1 MEGTPSL
8 RDVPLF
14 RHLNDEER
22 EELEELLEPADF
34 EAGETLFEE
43 GGLEVRLYVITSGTV
58 EVHKGVLPG
67 RRQQLATMKAPTVV
81 GEMGLLTEPRAAASV
96 EAKTSVEAYGI
107 DRDRFLEMRRRLPGR
122 LQGRIRDR
130 ARPCGSH
137 GAYRRGHSWDHSPAR
152 ERPRGHELRCLP
164 GQAHQGVVL
173 LRT

>member
-67 RRQQLATMKAPTVV
+67 RRQHLATMKAPTVV

-107 DRDRFLEMRRRLPGR
+107 DRDRFLEML
-122 LQGRIRDR
+122 D
-130 ARPCGSH
+130 A
-137 GAYRRGHSWDHSPAR
+137 DSPAACKVVYEIGRALADRMARTDEAIAGIIAQLENAPEATTFDVFQDRLIR
-152 ERPRGHELRCLP
+152 EWSF
-164 GQAHQGVVL
+164 
-173 LRT
+173 